1 MREDYQMPK
10 QKLTL
15 GTHRKNKRVWLDNE
29 KLLTDAG
36 FKAGALYYDN
46 YNFETQTIK
55 LRLHDEGNRKVSK
68 KTKSERLVIKGSI
81 IGGIRLVPIIDL
93 NSTKVGFA
101 LGMSIEEIEVHYTK
115 GLITIKPYEGE

>member
-1 MREDYQMPK
+1 MPK

-68 KTKSERLVIKGSI
+68 KTKAG
-81 IGGIRLVPIIDL
+81 RLVPIIDL
-93 NSTKVGFA
+93 NSTKVGYA
-101 LGMSIEEIEVHYTK
+101 LGMGIEEIEVHYKK
-115 GLITIKPYEGE
+115 GLITIKPYEVE

>member
-68 KTKSERLVIKGSI
+68 KTKSERLV
-81 IGGIRLVPIIDL
+81 PIIDL